1 MKYPYQHG
9 FLYVKT
15 IVCMTR
21 TELTCTANCS
31 LSSNTT
37 DPSSFTENKTPNTIN
52 SQMVTFNS
60 TFTKK
65 TVSQK
70 LQALLS
76 LVLLDFHT
84 KTYVYFFFYFKTAQS

>member
-9 FLYVKT
+9 FLYVNKE
-15 IVCMTR
+15 IA
-21 TELTCTANCS
+21 ELTCTANCS

-37 DPSSFTENKTPNTIN
+37 DPSSFTENKTPNTVN

-84 KTYVYFFFYFKTAQS
+84 DI